1 MSIQFQMPEPVD
13 EPPTD
18 TSPDTSAVDPHQVES
33 LVNGFIANKQAA
45 LFDAPD
51 AYYRTSSAD
60 AVTGAPAIVGQLD
73 ALRHATLDQAGDDAT
88 RAALEPRLDA
98 HLDDALDGIA
108 RHVETQR
115 DVFHRQTLSDRQG
128 LIQRAATL
136 ESDNDA
142 KVAGLAAAQA
152 GAAQQL

>member
-1 MSIQFQMPEPVD
+1 MSIQFQMPDPADAV
-13 EPPTD
+13 PTD

-45 LFDAPD
+45 LFDSSD
-51 AYYRTSSAD
+51 AYYRTSGAD
-60 AVTGAPAIVGQLD
+60 AVNGAPTVVNQLNT
-73 ALRHATLDQAGDDAT
+73 LRQATLNSAGDDAT

-115 DVFHRQTLSDRQG
+115 DVFHRQTLADRQS
-128 LIQRAATL
+128 LIQRAA
-136 ESDNDA
+136 
-142 KVAGLAAAQA
+142 
-152 GAAQQL
+152 